1 MFDGTLQ
8 SLLIRMFQEQ
18 DMKFIKAIQGG
29 KLVLGGNPSGEY
41 GGPDN
46 PAGFVGKLSQ
56 RNVCYDTDEFASS
69 GSTSGGSEP
78 CLVNNL
84 NRIRGGYAMGDN
96 FLENRHVQWGTS
108 GGSISARSIPF
119 SSGSI
124 SADNVRDAIG
134 EAYQHGGGG
143 HDFDGNTWIIG
154 DGADADF
161 ASPAAAQSDASVADG
176 DVLLIHPGTYDGFTL
191 TKRLTIIGMGDTA
204 NNDIDIGRVVVSG
217 LTTAM
222 DIQAGAAFRYIV
234 FEDDDITINTNETVS
249 FKDCRN
255 ADYNLTCGAYA
266 VDVTLK
272 GCYLYDVTFDA
283 ATGGNLYIRNC
294 DGGFG
299 IDHGAAHLYV
309 DNSDYSP
316 PISGTGLRTT
326 TPNEH
331 AEKTASTASPVQVMD
346 WVADS
351 TGAPAAGFGVR
362 HLFSLEGGAGEG
374 QDAAALDVQLSDPTS
389 GSEDSYIRW
398 LIRVAGAALSEA
410 WRVDERGV
418 LLPSGRDSFPNIYTS
433 ALPGR
438 GLASRLINPSGL
450 TDVTC
455 HFRCGASAGAGHL
468 AAYGWDTAAPF
479 GGVPTS
485 LNYSQ
490 AGDYLT
496 FTDKSAPWTKHFLRR
511 AVTNAAASWQ
521 NKSLIARVRVGL
533 NHWGGIRLDDGTD
546 DNYVEFMID
555 ASSVTAGSRV
565 VFRYRDN
572 AGAVNT
578 VNSAFNTPNTHYY
591 VMQLYCYY
599 SAPSY
604 TVYVYLVAEDGKSLL
619 FTNHSLMGWTTP
631 PPVAGRVGLLCDPT
645 VAAAAGN
652 PVSFDWF
659 YCEFT

>member
-84 NRIRGGYAMGDN
+84 NRIRGGYAMSDN

-143 HDFDGNTWIIG
+143 GGHDFDGNTWIIG

-161 ASPAAAQSDASVADG
+161 ASPAAAQSDANVADG

-204 NNDIDIGRVVVSG
+204 NNDIDVGRAVISG

-234 FEDDDITINTNETVS
+234 FEDDDVTINTNETVS
-249 FKDCRN
+249 LEDCRN
-255 ADYNLTCGAYA
+255 ADYNTACGAYA

-272 GCYLYDVTFDA
+272 GCYLYDVTFNA
-283 ATGGNLYIRNC
+283 ATGGILYIRNC
-294 DGGFG
+294 DGGFS
-299 IDHGAAHLYV
+299 IYHGAAHLHI
-309 DNSDYSP
+309 DKDSNYSS
-316 PISGTGLRTT
+316 PIVGTGLRTT

-331 AEKTASTASPVQVMD
+331 TEKTASTASPVQVMD

-362 HLFSLEGGAGEG
+362 HKFSLESGAGEG
-374 QDAAALDVQLSDPTS
+374 QDAAALDIQWSDPVS
-389 GSEDSYIRW
+389 ASEDSYIRW
-398 LIRVAGAALSEA
+398 LIRVAGAALAEA
-410 WRVDERGV
+410 WRLNNSGV
-418 LLPSGRDSFPNIYTS
+418 VLPSGFDVYPDGNEAGLQYRENHFRAWDEHFDVSTMPAGWSWAGAPFVTPPTISFN
-433 ALPGR
+433 
-438 GLASRLINPSGL
+438 NPSILTVGFNNSGVAERAFLYRTTNLSSWTYVQLTQAVLSVGSYCGL
-450 TDVTC
+450 
-455 HFRCGASAGAGHL
+455 R
-468 AAYGWDTAAPF
+468 W
-479 GGVPTS
+479 
-485 LNYSQ
+485 
-490 AGDYLT
+490 
-496 FTDKSAPWTKHFLRR
+496 
-511 AVTNAAASWQ
+511 
-521 NKSLIARVRVGL
+521 
-533 NHWGGIRLDDGTD
+533 DDGTD
-546 DNYVEFMID
+546 NNYIEFVVAMSQTVPSIWELY
-555 ASSVTAGSRV
+555 ARWRTGGGGINTSPAAGSRTQITV
-565 VFRYRDN
+565 PLPLIMSAQISGTLWTNWAVSTMVHGLLMSGLANFWQTSGVPAGLTWTPTRRGIVFNN
-572 AGAVNT
+572 ASGTTWFRWYVD
-578 VNSAFNTPNTHYY
+578 SFTPN
-591 VMQLYCYY
+591 
-599 SAPSY
+599 
-604 TVYVYLVAEDGKSLL
+604 
-619 FTNHSLMGWTTP
+619 
-631 PPVAGRVGLLCDPT
+631 
-645 VAAAAGN
+645 
-652 PVSFDWF
+652 
-659 YCEFT
+659 